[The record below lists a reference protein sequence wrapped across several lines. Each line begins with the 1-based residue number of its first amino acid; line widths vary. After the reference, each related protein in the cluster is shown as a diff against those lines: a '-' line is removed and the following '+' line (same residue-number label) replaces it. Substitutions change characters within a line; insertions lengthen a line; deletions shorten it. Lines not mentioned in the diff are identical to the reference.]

1 MGSKV
6 MARSTRYTSLAR
18 PDLLF
23 TEYWF
28 HIHYMEKGPPETP
41 VKFLSVSNGR
51 FKPYGS
57 FEPLLLPGATR
68 PPPHRVSIP
77 HPLYEKRTSGNTSKI
92 FISIQRS
99 VQTLWLFRTVTLA
112 WRDQTSSTPSIDST
126 STIWKRASG
135 NSGKILITIQRWDQN
150 LWPLRTVTLACR
162 DQISSSPSIDSTPT
176 IWKRASGN
184 SCKI

>member
-41 VKFLSVSNGR
+41 VKFLSGSNGR

-77 HPLYEKRTSGNTSKI
+77 HPLYEKGPPETQEKFWSRSNGGIKI
-92 FISIQRS
+92 YGHFEPLLLRVVTRSLPHRVSIPHPLYGKGHPETPVKFRS
-99 VQTLWLFRTVTLA
+99 RSNGRIKSFCLYE
-112 WRDQTSSTPSIDST
+112 
-126 STIWKRASG
+126 
-135 NSGKILITIQRWDQN
+135 
-150 LWPLRTVTLACR
+150 PLL
-162 DQISSSPSIDSTPT
+162 
-176 IWKRASGN
+176 
-184 SCKI
+184 